1 MEEQSVRCVIV
12 EKVIS
17 RPDFRELRVCQAGQG
32 LLNIPIVR
40 FFRRD
45 LNTAKYMTRPIF
57 LDQLSS
63 CNT

>member
-32 LLNIPIVR
+32 LLNIPIANPAISGIGPPGSS
-40 FFRRD
+40 
-45 LNTAKYMTRPIF
+45 LRP
-57 LDQLSS
+57 
-63 CNT
+63 